1 MKRVL
6 VITSRFPWP
15 PFSGD
20 RLRGAIWLD
29 ALAGRAEVALVSPH
43 GSVPSSAPPFRF
55 FPAKRS
61 IARGVSAALRV
72 MRESL
77 PLQSL
82 LAAPFE
88 WSEAIERAKSEAG
101 PFDATIVLLSR
112 LHPWISVGGAGVV
125 RASGAPPAQRRA
137 GGAHHSTTI
146 LDAIDSLTRNAS
158 ERASQAS
165 PLARWFWRIEERRV
179 ARAEADAAKHYE
191 RVLFVS
197 DEDGFDR
204 EQDGFAVVSNGVAI
218 HPLEEKPRRYDFG
231 FWGRL
236 AYFANSDAAEYLLDE
251 IWPRIRERRASA
263 TLAIGGAHATKSIRR
278 KANQAGVTL
287 TSPVDH
293 MPSFSREIRVALLP
307 LRYGSGEST
316 KTMEAAESGCA
327 IVGSA
332 LAAHARILSAPAAFA
347 DAAVALLDAHDER
360 ARMASALRAAVIE
373 HHARQTTLDRLAQI
387 ALGDAA

>member
-1 MKRVL
+1 
-6 VITSRFPWP
+6 
-15 PFSGD
+15 
-20 RLRGAIWLD
+20 
-29 ALAGRAEVALVSPH
+29 
-43 GSVPSSAPPFRF
+43 PPFRF

-293 MPSFSREIRVALLP
+293 MHSAHRRGRSTAQRAAAVHEVTAPVDQLSARHPRLRSRHGDAHRRAEPQRFLSPAP
-307 LRYGSGEST
+307 H
-316 KTMEAAESGCA
+316 AARPPAPRRRDG
-327 IVGSA
+327 
-332 LAAHARILSAPAAFA
+332 HARRAP
-347 DAAVALLDAHDER
+347 
-360 ARMASALRAAVIE
+360 
-373 HHARQTTLDRLAQI
+373 HHRRDV
-387 ALGDAA
+387 

>member
-1 MKRVL
+1 MKRAL

-15 PFSGD
+15 PFTGD

-29 ALAGRAEVALVSPH
+29 ALAGRAEVALVAPQ
-43 GSVPSSAPPFRF
+43 GTVPANAPSFRF

-61 IARGVSAALRV
+61 LARGFSAALRV

-82 LAAPFE
+82 LAAPYA
-88 WSEAIERAKSEAG
+88 WSEAIERAKRALG
-101 PFDATIVLLSR
+101 PFDTTIVLLSR
-112 LHPWISVGGAGVV
+112 LHPWIDLDGHRV
-125 RASGAPPAQRRA
+125 
-137 GGAHHSTTI
+137 
-146 LDAIDSLTRNAS
+146 LDAIDSLARNAN
-158 ERASQAS
+158 ERAAHAS
-165 PLARWFWRIEERRV
+165 PLARFFWRMEERRV
-179 ARAEADAAKHYE
+179 ARAEADAANAYE

-197 DEDGFDR
+197 EEDGF
-204 EQDGFAVVSNGVAI
+204 AVSNGVAI

-236 AYFANSDAAEYLLDE
+236 AYFANADAAEVLLDE
-251 IWPRIRERRASA
+251 IWPLIRERRADA

-278 KANQAGVTL
+278 KANQPGVTL

-293 MPSFSREIRVALLP
+293 MPSFSRDVRVALLP

-327 IVGSA
+327 IVGTPKAFRGVSA

-347 DAAVALLDAHDER
+347 DAAIALLDQHEER

-373 HHARQTTLDRLAQI
+373 HHARQTTLDRLATI